1 MEKIC
6 LNCNTAVDASFK
18 FCPACGGSLFKE
30 KEEPASNGAV
40 PVPVININ
48 SPSAVDDA
56 PTQAAGSQL
65 GSSLGDGIG
74 GAVPGQQ
81 AGQALGG
88 GFNGQPAGDKTVAVD
103 RHDAPQE
110 GQGYPN
116 NGQQGYAPN
125 QGYQNYVQQGYAP
138 NQGYQNYVQQGYAP
152 NQGYQN
158 NGQQV
163 YIPNQGYQN
172 YGDRG
177 NGGIGG
183 GISSAV
189 SALKPKKS
197 IKKWVIGIISS
208 LVAAGAVT
216 GGVIYY
222 VNHTENNKTENNKT
236 ENNQTNINANYIGQV
251 SDNCYTN
258 EWANLKFS
266 FENGW
271 TQDTALDKVDLG
283 SEFEYAFS
291 ASGSDAS
298 NVAMYIVQGGQ
309 SYTADSFFDDKL
321 DVFYDYIETDLQ
333 EEFDEQLESYLGDSG
348 MLGYI
353 DIKFTHSTDQRFDYT
368 VADENYRAVK
378 ITISAGYDLYGQ
390 SISIPYGYWYLC
402 AKEKEGKIILLA
414 SFSTADHM
422 AKGGINNF
430 QPFK

>member
-30 KEEPASNGAV
+30 KEAPASNGAV

-116 NGQQGYAPN
+116 NVQQGYAPN

-172 YGDRG
+172 GGDRG

-183 GISSAV
+183 GIGSAV

-222 VNHTENNKTENNKT
+222 VN
-236 ENNQTNINANYIGQV
+236 
-251 SDNCYTN
+251 YTN

-291 ASGSDAS
+291 ASGGDAS

-333 EEFDEQLESYLGDSG
+333 EELDEQLESYMGGSG